1 MGRPSAV
8 TPRGR
13 SAPVRPP
20 SSTSGFQPVSVQ
32 HYVATPTVGVLAH
45 LDALLPT
52 GRACG
57 AAMDMQTGTT
67 FAGYTVLRPLGSGGM
82 GSVYLV
88 QHPRLPRQDAM
99 KVIHSQLSSDPMF
112 VARFNREAEL
122 ACTLD
127 HPSLVKVYDRGLDEG
142 RLWLT
147 MQYIPGPDVDQVLR
161 QEGPLDPARAVWLI
175 GEIAGALDHVHGAGL
190 VHRDVKPANI
200 LLARTGVGV
209 ERAYLTDFGIAH
221 ATQASLQLTDTGDL
235 LASLPYA
242 APEQLEGRPVT
253 GAVDVYALGCV
264 LYELVT
270 GRRLFDQSTPTAIMG
285 AVVKGPP
292 PEAFDAL
299 PPDRPGLRQV
309 VWQALAERPA
319 DRFPTCGALA
329 DAARRAVPA
338 AAPTVVRTA
347 RQPAGTPGTP
357 PPTGLGPPW
366 PPQTTG
372 SPPPWPPQTT
382 GSPPPWPPPSSG
394 RPERPGGA
402 DGMDRRG
409 EGAGPGGPGG
419 TGGRTRQRR
428 YLLWG
433 AAVLA
438 LVVALGGV
446 AGWLLLGSA
455 PDAPRAVEAAATAE
469 GVEVRWEAV
478 DGATGY
484 EVYRDGE
491 FAGRSDGSVYVDS
504 EVGSGVRATYSV
516 RAVGDGGDRSALSE
530 SRTVVSALHPVSNLV
545 PEVDGA
551 TVGLTWT
558 PVENAETYEVR
569 RDDQVVQSQ
578 LTGTSFTDDEAL
590 SPGSHTYTVAAF
602 DADGA
607 PSSTSSV
614 AVEISPWL
622 EAADLA
628 AVFPDLVPSQPGP
641 GGWGGATCEISPP
654 ISTSTADV
662 FIVCNLPSGIYVE
675 LGQYPDEAALNE
687 RIAALDPIADPA
699 FDRLQEGGWYRQSQ
713 PGVTEPAWEAWGF
726 VDAER
731 RLMDIYI
738 EWYGHTLEDLDR
750 EWFTPA
756 PWR

>member
-1 MGRPSAV
+1 
-8 TPRGR
+8 
-13 SAPVRPP
+13 
-20 SSTSGFQPVSVQ
+20 
-32 HYVATPTVGVLAH
+32 
-45 LDALLPT
+45 
-52 GRACG
+52 
-57 AAMDMQTGTT
+57 
-67 FAGYTVLRPLGSGGM
+67 M

-99 KVIHSQLSSDPMF
+99 KVIHPQLSSDPVF
-112 VARFNREAEL
+112 VARFDREAEL
-122 ACTLD
+122 AGTLD
-127 HPSLVKVYDRGLDEG
+127 HPSLVKVYDRGFDEG

-147 MQYIPGPDVDQVLR
+147 MQYVPGPDVDQILR
-161 QEGPLDPARAVWLI
+161 QEGPLDPARAVWLV
-175 GEIAGALDHVHGAGL
+175 GEIAGALDHAHAAGL

-200 LLARTGVGV
+200 LLARSGLGI

-221 ATQASLQLTDTGDL
+221 ATEASLQLTDTGDL
-235 LASLPYA
+235 LASIPYA
-242 APEQLEGRPVT
+242 APEQLDGRPVT

-264 LYELVT
+264 LYEVLT
-270 GRRLFDQSTPTAIMG
+270 GRRLFDQPTPTALMG
-285 AVVKGPP
+285 AVASGPP
-292 PEAFDAL
+292 AQALDAL
-299 PPDRPGLRQV
+299 PPGLRQV
-309 VWQALAERPA
+309 VGRALAAQPA

-329 DAARRAVPA
+329 DAARRAVPGV
-338 AAPTVVRTA
+338 APTVVRTV
-347 RQPAGTPGTP
+347 RQPAGAPGSAPPVPAGSGTPWAPPSSGSPPSWAPQAPGTP
-357 PPTGLGPPW
+357 PPGGPQAPG
-366 PPQTTG
+366 T
-372 SPPPWPPQTT
+372 PPPWTA
-382 GSPPPWPPPSSG
+382 PSGG
-394 RPERPGGA
+394 RPEWPGGA
-402 DGMDRRG
+402 DDPDRRG
-409 EGAGPGGPGG
+409 GATGPGGPAD
-419 TGGRTRQRR
+419 RARQRR
-428 YLLWG
+428 YLVWG
-433 AAVLA
+433 AAALA

-446 AGWLLLGSA
+446 AAWLLLGSA

-504 EVGSGVRATYSV
+504 EAGSGVRATYSV
-516 RAVGDGGDRSALSE
+516 RAVGNGGDRSALSE

-551 TVGLTWT
+551 TVSLTWT

-578 LTGTSFTDDEAL
+578 LTATSFTDDEAL

-622 EAADLA
+622 EAADIA
-628 AVFPDLVPSQPGP
+628 AAFPDLVPPQPGP
-641 GGWGGATCEISPP
+641 GGWGGATCEITTP
-654 ISTSTADV
+654 ISTSSAQILIACT
-662 FIVCNLPSGIYVE
+662 LPSGIYVE
-675 LGQYPDEAALNE
+675 LGQYPDQAALDT
-687 RIAALDPIADPA
+687 RIAALNPIADPA

-713 PGVTEPAWEAWGF
+713 PGVTDPAWEAWGF
-726 VDAER
+726 VDGPR

-738 EWYGHTLEDLDR
+738 QWYDHTLEDLDR